1 MEDLQHECGVAA
13 LYHLP
18 GQKVSSLIPD
28 GDPRRVTD
36 LMPRMLID
44 LQNHGQLAA
53 GMTSYDA
60 ERDVILRTYKEIGT
74 VIEAF
79 RLNREDKA
87 KKVMQ
92 EYSGTASIG
101 HVRYATCGAN
111 TRAYAQPFER
121 RHGSK
126 WKWFAFG
133 FNGQLAN
140 FRQLREELLALA
152 DYHLTRDND
161 TEVIMHYVAHEH
173 RGDHR
178 PDLVDV
184 FRHLS
189 EKFDGAYNL
198 VYLNAMGDLAVIR
211 DPKGIRPLCYA
222 QDGSLFGAASES
234 VPLANIG
241 FKDIRFLEPGEMIV
255 IRDGKVRKE
264 RFPPRQ
270 RSAHCF
276 FEWIYFANVASSLD
290 DRSVYLS
297 RSALGRELAL
307 LELQRGR
314 VPIDQDTIVVPVPD
328 TAKAAADAMAHA
340 LGVPSVEGLIRNRAL
355 GRTFI
360 EGANRGDRAKLKY
373 TPLREVLQGKR
384 VLLVEDS
391 IVRSTTL
398 QSLLHHVRERG
409 GAKEIHVR
417 VACPPILA
425 PCFYGIDM
433 STVKELFAPWFM
445 KGKRP
450 TDEEQDRMARELGAD
465 SLMYLPLEAVG
476 RCIGIEEERLCRA
489 CITGDYPTPTGE
501 QLYQLALKSHAVTGD
516 ESKGGDGRTYE
527 VCATTGNGTNGHL
540 KKREELIA
548 LLEGEEA

>member
-18 GQKVSSLIPD
+18 GQKVSSLIPE

-44 LQNHGQLAA
+44 LQNRGQLAA

-87 KKVMQ
+87 KKVMA
-92 EYSGTASIG
+92 EYAGTACIG

-198 VYLNAMGDLAVIR
+198 VYLNAMGDLVVLR

-234 VPLANIG
+234 VPLANLG

-255 IRDGKVRKE
+255 IRDGKVRRE
-264 RFPPRQ
+264 RFAPRQ

-398 QSLLHHVRERG
+398 HSLLHHVRERG

-417 VACPPILA
+417 VACPPIVA

-433 STVKELFAPWFM
+433 STVKELFAPRFM
-445 KGKRP
+445 KNKRP
-450 TDEEQDRMARELGAD
+450 TDEEQDRMAKALGAD

-476 RCIGIEEERLCRA
+476 RSIGIEEERLCRA
-489 CITGDYPTPTGE
+489 CITGDYPTPAGE
-501 QLYQLALKSHAVTGD
+501 QLYQLALKSPHVTGD

-527 VCATTGNGTNGHL
+527 LCVPNGVNGHP
-540 KKREELIA
+540 KSREAGGLA
-548 LLEGEEA
+548 VGERVTS

>member
-1 MEDLQHECGVAA
+1 MDDLQHECGVAA

-18 GQKVSSLIPD
+18 GPKVSPLIPD
-28 GDPRRVTD
+28 GDPRNVTR

-44 LQNHGQLAA
+44 LQNRGQLAA
-53 GMTSYDA
+53 GLTSYDA
-60 ERDVILRTYKEIGT
+60 SREVILETYREIGT

-79 RLNREDKA
+79 RLNREEKA
-87 KKVMQ
+87 KKIIQ
-92 EYSGTASIG
+92 EHAGTACIG
-101 HVRYATCGAN
+101 HVRYATCGEN
-111 TRAYAQPFER
+111 SRSYAQPFER
-121 RHGSK
+121 RHGCK

-140 FRQLREELLALA
+140 FRQLRQDLLSLS

-161 TEVIMHYVAHEH
+161 TEVIMHYIAHEH
-173 RGDHR
+173 RNDHR
-178 PDLVDV
+178 PDLVEV

-189 EKFDGAYNL
+189 QKFDGAYNI
-198 VYLNAMGDLAVIR
+198 VYLNAMGDMVVLR

-234 VPLANIG
+234 VPLANLG
-241 FKDIRFLEPGEMIV
+241 FKDIRFLEPGEMIL
-255 IRDGKVRKE
+255 IRDGQVRRE
-264 RFPPRQ
+264 RFAPREK
-270 RSAHCF
+270 SAHCF

-307 LELQRGR
+307 MELQKGR

-340 LGVPSVEGLIRNRAL
+340 LGVPSVEGLIRNRAV

-360 EGANRGDRAKLKY
+360 EGNNRSDKVKLKY

-398 QSLLHHVRERG
+398 HSLLSHVRERG
-409 GAKEIHVR
+409 GAREIHVR
-417 VACPPILA
+417 VACPPIIA

-433 STVKELFAPWFM
+433 STVKELFAPRFM
-445 KGKRP
+445 RGRRP
-450 TDEEQDRMARELGAD
+450 TDEEQDRMAKELGAD
-465 SLMYLPLEAVG
+465 SLMYLPLEAVS

-489 CITGDYPTPTGE
+489 CITGDYPTPAGE
-501 QLYQLALKSHAVTGD
+501 QLYQLALKTHSAAGD

-527 VCATTGNGTNGHL
+527 VCTPDSMNGHAKSSEANGEL
-540 KKREELIA
+540 VVRERVTS
-548 LLEGEEA
+548 

>member
-18 GQKVSSLIPD
+18 GSVVSPLVPG
-28 GDPRRVTD
+28 GDPKNVSQ

-44 LQNHGQLAA
+44 LQNRGQLAA

-60 ERDVILRTYKEIGT
+60 GREVILETYKEIGT

-79 RLNREDKA
+79 RLNREEKA
-87 KKVMQ
+87 QKVAEQ
-92 EYSGTASIG
+92 TAGTACIG

-111 TRAYAQPFER
+111 TRSYAQPFER
-121 RHGSK
+121 RHGCM

-140 FRQLREELLALA
+140 FEQLRKELLALS

-161 TEVIMHYVAHEH
+161 TEVMMHYIAHEH
-173 RGDHR
+173 RGDDR
-178 PDLVDV
+178 PDLVAV

-189 EKFDGAYNL
+189 QKFDGAYNI
-198 VYLNAMGDLAVIR
+198 VYLNAMGDMVVLR
-211 DPKGIRPLCYA
+211 DPKGIRPLCFA
-222 QDGSLFGAASES
+222 QDGPLFGAASES
-234 VPLANIG
+234 VPLANLG
-241 FKDIRFLEPGEMIV
+241 FRDIQFLEPGEMILV
-255 IRDGKVRKE
+255 RDGVVRRE
-264 RFPPRQ
+264 RFAPKQ
-270 RSAHCF
+270 KSAHSF
-276 FEWIYFANVASSLD
+276 FEWVYFANVASSLD

-307 LELQRGR
+307 MELQKGK

-340 LGVPSVEGLIRNRAL
+340 LGVPCVEGLMRNRAV

-360 EGANRGDRAKLKY
+360 EGVKRADRVRLKY

-398 QSLLHHVRERG
+398 KSLLHHLRDRG

-417 VACPPILA
+417 IACPPIIA

-433 STVKELFAPWFM
+433 STVKELFAPRFM

-450 TDEEQDRMARELGAD
+450 TDEEQDRMAQELGAD
-465 SLMYLPLEAVG
+465 SLCYLPVESIARSLG
-476 RCIGIEEERLCRA
+476 MGEERLCRA
-489 CITGDYPTPTGE
+489 CVTGDYPTPTGE
-501 QLYQLALKSHAVTGD
+501 KLYQLALKDVTTD
-516 ESKGGDGRTYE
+516 NGRTYE
-527 VCATTGNGTNGHL
+527 SNPTNGTRHGTNGHPNRL
-540 KKREELIA
+540 GPD
-548 LLEGEEA
+548 GEIVVDGGGR